1 MLLHISLAQQC
12 LGSTFGS
19 TSQIGSI
26 PRFRQ
31 ILHGKSQIFLYLVPY
46 FLLGSIFRYIRS
58 IFRLQRHSSFVPQ
71 QIYLKIPQCTQER
84 SLCQYLVFRRLVHFN
99 RRNMSQHLITTENT
113 YIEMLPMYVVAFIKI
128 IVVVK
133 ETCPVAQF
141 NPRRRTPSF
150 VRSQIIAERK
160 PTHPSA
166 FLIEEAITS
175 IDTGCRI
182 FRLIPISII
191 SYFIGIINIQ

>member
-46 FLLGSIFRYIRS
+46 FLLGSIFRYIGS
-58 IFRLQRHSSFVPQ
+58 IFRLQRHSSFIPQ

-150 VRSQIIAERK
+150 VRSQIIAERE
-160 PTHPSA
+160 PTHPST
-166 FLIEEAITS
+166 FLIKKTVAGIYTS
-175 IDTGCRI
+175 CSI
-182 FRLIPISII
+182 FRLIPISIVGH
-191 SYFIGIINIQ
+191 FIGIINIQ